1 MDSSPITSNS
11 SSLYRDDHLEIDFN
25 ARSVT
30 LDSQRMVLTRKEYE
44 LLLHLVQ
51 NAGEIIPRQLLLIRV
66 WGFRKGTRTRTLDVH
81 IRNLRK
87 KLGSY
92 GREYIDHLGSRL
104 QVSVAPHPGL
114 ARDLIVSG
122 ACPDCM
128 MTVAR

>member
-1 MDSSPITSNS
+1 MDSAPITSNS
-11 SSLYRDDHLEIDFN
+11 PSLYRDDHLEIDFN
-25 ARSVT
+25 GRSVT

-51 NAGEIIPRQLLLIRV
+51 NAREIIPRQGLLTGV

-92 GREYIDHLGSRL
+92 GRQYIGTALG
-104 QVSVAPHPGL
+104 
-114 ARDLIVSG
+114 ARRKVQPFPQPCFQRDICL
-122 ACPDCM
+122 
-128 MTVAR
+128 R